1 MELEINATGPAKT
14 ILLIE
19 DSDTVRGFL
28 RRLFER
34 EMPEAAVVEAIEG
47 RAALREMS
55 RRRPDLIVSDLQM
68 PGMDGRDFIAKL
80 RANPLLKKKCVLVLS
95 GEDLS
100 PLRALYAGDAGIR
113 FLSKPSSG
121 ADIMQAARSLFGSV
135 SNTPAN

>member
-1 MELEINATGPAKT
+1 MDLEISPAPTSKT

-34 EMPEAAVVEAIEG
+34 EMPDAQVVEAIEG

-68 PGMDGRDFIAKL
+68 PGMDGRSFIAKL
-80 RANPLLKKKCVLVLS
+80 RSNPLLKKKCVLVLS
-95 GEDLS
+95 GEDLA
-100 PLRALYAGDAGIR
+100 PLRELYAGDAGIR
-113 FLSKPSSG
+113 FLNKPSSG
-121 ADIMQAARSLFGSV
+121 SDIMQAARSLFSAV
-135 SNTPAN
+135 SQSPAN